1 MKTEKTMTDAQGQ
14 TVPLKYV
21 KQYDRERDRLAR
33 RCLKRFRDA
42 RAALERVYADTLED
56 IEMLESLAGKDG
68 KPLGGIKGNLQFC
81 SFDGL
86 IQVYRMARYEIRF
99 DERLQV
105 ARDLIYGVIDAKAQG
120 LDEDL
125 AGLIRQIFE
134 PNADGM
140 LSQSRVM
147 GLFRFKVKSPDWAR
161 AMDLIRE
168 SIGTK
173 RGKTLIGVQVKPG
186 REGEWQAILLDIAK
200 CAGIPAEVQP

>member
-1 MKTEKTMTDAQGQ
+1 MKTEKTMTDSQGQ

-21 KQYDRERDRLAR
+21 KQYDRERDRLAK
-33 RCLKRFRDA
+33 RCLKRFQDA
-42 RAALERVYADTLED
+42 RTILEEVYTTTLED
-56 IEMLESLAGKDG
+56 IEKLEELAGKDG
-68 KPLGGIKGNLQFC
+68 KQLGGVKGNLQFC

-134 PNADGM
+134 PNAEGM

-186 REGEWQAILLDIAK
+186 REGEWQPILLDIAK